1 MTTMSADHRQVRERG
16 GGVGIMLACSGAR
29 QGTAVDVEV
38 DHE

>member
-16 GGVGIMLACSGAR
+16 GGIGIMPACNGAR
-29 QGTAVDVEV
+29 QGTAGAVEV